1 MKEKIKIESIN
12 KISQIDSID
21 VHANSVVC
29 DLKLD
34 VEKIISA
41 SSDEMKDIN
50 SAKSNAYNLAKAK
63 FGVDVIV
70 DPVYIIKKHIN
81 ISVLGYIGIILIVGF
96 ILNNQFGS
104 YDGLI
109 MFLLPIFGI
118 IFLILGVARTF
129 MVEISGY
136 AGYYVNP
143 RNYYDQQKDHL
154 INTSNAINKAF
165 SETPSLLLE
174 ERKILEQINNLKNE
188 EITLNTEQLQVW
200 KKQRKIDNK
209 INQTS
214 LFYSVFYPNSSFPE
228 ATTGV
233 SSLLKSKKKRKG
245 INWGGIG
252 SGLFPILKVIIL
264 GGVLFFAGNLAYKK
278 YKSYI
283 EERERVKIEL
293 TAKSRQLQDMV
304 KTYEIAIKKEDRNN
318 IDSTKIEMIIWD
330 YKPNDFSDSVT
341 KYNQIKSKLMKDFN
355 VFMDKL
361 KAEERKKNIE
371 NLLGRLDDVLGDYSG
386 DADDKNIVINISS
399 ISRDLKVKASLTYKY
414 YDENDYFRENE
425 IVKTKTVKCTI
436 DFKDSYPIFTFV
448 EPGKKSSDG
457 TYVLK
462 LSGSSFSGDWISK
475 TDESKKRSI
484 WLSKVVEYVE
494 DDYYSDD
501 YYSDG
506 GMWGE

>member
-96 ILNNQFGS
+96 VLNLVFGTKN
-104 YDGLI
+104 LL

-129 MVEISGY
+129 IVEISGY

-188 EITLNTEQLQVW
+188 EITLNAEQLQVW

-252 SGLFPILKVIIL
+252 SSLFPILKVLIL
-264 GGVLFFAGNLAYKK
+264 GGVLFFAGNFAYKK

-283 EERERVKIEL
+283 EEREKVKKEL
-293 TAKSRQLQDMV
+293 TFKSLQLQNMV

-318 IDSTKIEMIIWD
+318 IDSAKIEMIIWD

-341 KYNQIKSKLMKDFN
+341 KYNQIKSNLMKDFN

-371 NLLGRLDDVLGDYSG
+371 NLLGRLNDVLGDYSG
-386 DADDKNIVINISS
+386 DSDDKNIVINISS
-399 ISRDLKVKASLTYKY
+399 ISRDLKVKATLTYKY
-414 YDENDYFRENE
+414 YDENDYYQENE
-425 IVKTKTVKCTI
+425 IVKTNTVKCTI

-462 LSGSSFSGDWISK
+462 LSGSNFSGDWISK

-484 WLSKVVEYVE
+484 WLYKVEEYVE
-494 DDYYSDD
+494 DDFYND

>member
-81 ISVLGYIGIILIVGF
+81 ISILGYIGIVLILGF
-96 ILNNQFGS
+96 ILNLVFGTNN
-104 YDGLI
+104 LP
-109 MFLLPIFGI
+109 MLLLPIFGM
-118 IFLILGVARTF
+118 IFLILGVTRTF
-129 MVEISGY
+129 KVEISGY

-165 SETPSLLLE
+165 SETASLLLE
-174 ERKILEQINNLKNE
+174 ERKILEQINNFKNDE
-188 EITLNTEQLQVW
+188 VTLNAEQLHVW

-228 ATTGV
+228 ATTTGV

-245 INWGGIG
+245 INWRGVL
-252 SGLFPILKVIIL
+252 SGLFPILKVLIL
-264 GGVLFFAGNLAYKK
+264 GGSLFFAGNFAYKK
-278 YKSYI
+278 YNSYI
-283 EERERVKIEL
+283 EEREQEEKEL
-293 TAKSRQLQDMV
+293 TAKSQQLQNMI

-318 IDSTKIEMIIWD
+318 IDSAKIEMIIWD
-330 YKPNDFSDSVT
+330 YKPNDFSDSVS
-341 KYNQIKSKLMKDFN
+341 KYNKIKSNLMKDFI

-371 NLLGRLDDVLGDYSG
+371 NLLGRLNDVLGDYSG
-386 DADDKNIVINISS
+386 NSDDKNIVINISS
-399 ISRDLKVKASLTYKY
+399 ISRDLKVKATLTYKY
-414 YDENDYFRENE
+414 YDENDYYYENE
-425 IVKTKTVKCTI
+425 IIKTNTVKCTK
-436 DFKDSYPIFTFV
+436 DFKDSYPIFSFI
-448 EPGKKSSDG
+448 ESGKKSSDG
-457 TYVLK
+457 SYVLK
-462 LSGSSFSGDWISK
+462 LSGSNFSGDWISK

-484 WLSKVVEYVE
+484 WLSKVEEYVE